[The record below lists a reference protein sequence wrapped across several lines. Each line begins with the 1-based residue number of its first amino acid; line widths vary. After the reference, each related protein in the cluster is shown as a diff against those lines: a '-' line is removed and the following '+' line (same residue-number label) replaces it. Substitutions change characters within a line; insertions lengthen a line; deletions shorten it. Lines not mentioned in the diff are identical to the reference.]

1 MCTILSSVGILSTN
15 VDNDFWNHGSYTRV
29 LAAWFSK
36 TPVWIGSGSDVV
48 RSAEVFQLSVFARLQ
63 HQLRYIQQ
71 CFDWTKFWMFWASG
85 MPWGFVVRWV
95 LFLIIFRGT
104 CTWHPLTPTCSLI
117 QLSNLAARVQKKQ
130 DHVWQESNR
139 PTTFEQC
146 SKPLLVDDLM
156 KQEYESIEMS
166 NITAKKWRT
175 HIRIC

>member
-1 MCTILSSVGILSTN
+1 MVFQNSR
-15 VDNDFWNHGSYTRV
+15 VDRLWLGRGWCV
-29 LAAWFSK
+29 
-36 TPVWIGSGSDVV
+36 
-48 RSAEVFQLSVFARLQ
+48 SAEVFQLSVFAWLQ

-71 CFDWTKFWMFWASG
+71 CFDWRNFWASG

-95 LFLIIFRGT
+95 LFLIPFRGT

-117 QLSNLAARVQKKQ
+117 QLSNLAAGVQKKQ

-139 PTTFEQC
+139 PSTFEQC

-166 NITAKKWRT
+166 NITAKNWRT
-175 HIRIC
+175 HIWIC